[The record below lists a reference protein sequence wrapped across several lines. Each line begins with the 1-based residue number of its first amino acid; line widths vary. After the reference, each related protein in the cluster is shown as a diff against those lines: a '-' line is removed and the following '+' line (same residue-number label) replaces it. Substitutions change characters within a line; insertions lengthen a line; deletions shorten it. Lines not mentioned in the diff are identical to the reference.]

1 MTAEKYNGGLRM
13 RFEISVV
20 KYREF
25 NLDHIKGKSIL
36 IALRCGAKVMYLWVH
51 VTEVNKFVHAH
62 VTVTCMQCYLN
73 EV

>member
-20 KYREF
+20 REF
-25 NLDHIKGKSIL
+25 NLDHIKGKSVS
-36 IALRCGAKVMYLWVH
+36 IALRCGAKVLLLWIH